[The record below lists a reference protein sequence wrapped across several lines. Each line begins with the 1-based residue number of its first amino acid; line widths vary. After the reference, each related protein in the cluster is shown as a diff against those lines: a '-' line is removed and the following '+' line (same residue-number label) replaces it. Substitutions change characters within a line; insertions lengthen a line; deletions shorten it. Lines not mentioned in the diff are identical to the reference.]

1 MTGRRFLALVSPPGI
16 PLPPH
21 AIDRARAAAMALTPL
36 VATDRLLLWSDHP
49 HRIAHPEGHAILGDL
64 FDRGSAR
71 PEQTL
76 GEAAWSSIT
85 QSRGAM
91 LIDRYWGSYV
101 AFLSGE
107 SAASIVRAP
116 FGDLGCYHAEADG
129 VCLFASDLAPLE
141 ALGCRRIIDPGAL
154 ARHIAHP
161 EWRRNETCL
170 VGIAELRGGDRLTV
184 SADGAAQ
191 QRLWSPW
198 THVAPDRRIDDAA
211 QAAHLV
217 RSAVHHAVRARAAES
232 DRLVLLLSGGLDSA
246 IVASSLN
253 GMRSDVIGLN
263 LVGDDAA
270 SDERHYAALAA
281 QAAGIDVQTR
291 RFELARIDVRSSG
304 AAHMPYPVHR
314 CFTQAQDAIATDMAV
329 EWGADRVI
337 DGGGG
342 DNVFFASR
350 TVAIL
355 ADCLATRG
363 PDRSFWDATRV
374 LGDLGQAG
382 IWTLAW
388 RAAHRAWFRSPA
400 PRQAPAIDFLSDA
413 ARAIV
418 RDTPAHPWFLPPP
431 GILPGPAAHVAL
443 LVPAQNLVEAVN
455 AQAPQRAVS
464 PLVSQ
469 PVVEACL
476 RIPSWHWLAPG
487 RDRALARRAFEP
499 DLPAAIV
506 SRRSKGTPT
515 GFVAA
520 IFDRHRHVIRDML
533 LGGRLAALG
542 LIDTSKLA
550 EALSLPGPVRGLRF
564 VRLMELV
571 DAEAWAAAQG

>member
-1 MTGRRFLALVSPPGI
+1 
-16 PLPPH
+16 
-21 AIDRARAAAMALTPL
+21 MALAPL
-36 VATDRLLLWSDHP
+36 IATDRLLLWSDHP
-49 HRIAHPEGHAILGDL
+49 NRIAHPEGHAIVGDL
-64 FDRGSAR
+64 FDRDITRA
-71 PEQTL
+71 EQTL
-76 GEAAWSSIT
+76 GEAAWSNIT

-107 SAASIVRAP
+107 SVTSIVRAP
-116 FGDLGCYHAEADG
+116 FGDLGCYHAEAHG
-129 VCLFASDLAPLE
+129 VRLFASELALLE
-141 ALGCRRIIDPGAL
+141 ALGCPRIIDPGAL
-154 ARHIAHP
+154 ARHIAQP
-161 EWRRNETCL
+161 EWRRSETCL
-170 VGIAELRGGDRLTV
+170 VGVAELRGGDRLTV
-184 SADGAAQ
+184 SADGTTQ
-191 QRLWSPW
+191 RRLWSPW
-198 THVAPDRRIDDAA
+198 THVAPDRQINDAA
-211 QAAHLV
+211 QATHLV
-217 RSAVHHAVRARAAES
+217 RSAVYHAVRARAAGSE
-232 DRLVLLLSGGLDSA
+232 RLVLLLSGGLDSA
-246 IVASSLN
+246 IVASGLK
-253 GMRSDVIGLN
+253 GMRADVIGLN
-263 LVGDDAA
+263 LVGHDAA

-281 QAAGIDVQTR
+281 QAGGIDLQTR
-291 RFELARIDVRSSG
+291 RFDLARIDVRSSG

-314 CFTQAQDAIATDMAV
+314 CFTQAQDAIAAEMAV

-355 ADCLATRG
+355 ADCLASRG
-363 PDRSFWDATRV
+363 PGRCFWDSARV

-388 RAAHRAWFRSPA
+388 RAVHRAWFRSPA
-400 PRQAPAIDFLSDA
+400 PRQAPAIDFLSDV

-418 RDTPAHPWFLPPP
+418 HDTPAHPWFLPPP
-431 GILPGPAAHVAL
+431 DILPGRAAHVAL
-443 LVPAQNLVEAVN
+443 LVPAQNLVEAIN

-476 RIPSWHWLAPG
+476 RVPSWHWLAPG
-487 RDRALARRAFEP
+487 RDRAVARLAFES

-520 IFDRHRHVIRDML
+520 IFDRHRLAIRDML
-533 LGGRLAALG
+533 LGGRMAALG

-564 VRLMELV
+564 VRIMELV